1 MALVYDAQ
9 GRLVDDGTGSAM
21 TPPARTPT
29 PGNPARAAA
38 MQAQFNQPVTA
49 GVPSQRNPN
58 AINVGQA
65 AADVLLGG
73 LSVPGAALG
82 DLARFRST
90 QALGGDVATLQGG
103 VNPRLEAAQNRVS
116 GGLSQLG
123 TATSQAFQ
131 PVMEALGG
139 TRNTALGA
147 LGAQPAQPTP
157 AAAPAATT
165 PARTAPAA
173 APTAT
178 APLSADDPQ
187 LLSAQESSGYTG
199 TGVGVGAQGGEIFR
213 QDVNGVPTFSNVNAN
228 PDLQGLVGATGVEVG
243 APVVAPASEPM
254 GLGGF
259 GGGRGTAY
267 LQQMA
272 QQDAAAADRRREAT
286 REFERYQER
295 SRLENIAMGRG
306 SATDRA
312 VARRGL
318 AALDRQAEVAMQES
332 GATQR
337 QGLQTAAEQARA
349 ESAAVAAQRNA
360 QIGAEGDILAAQIKA
375 EATAN
380 TPANQRITQQLQ
392 TAAAYDQAAA
402 DAAANNRPDEAEAW
416 RARAERARGIAQPA
430 VGQIIQSVEGAP
442 IGVMTA
448 QGVRSLT
455 QAELEGLM
463 NTTALVR
470 AAR

>member
-165 PARTAPAA
+165 PARAAPAPAA
-173 APTAT
+173 AAV

-187 LLSAQESSGYTG
+187 FLSAQESSGYTG
-199 TGVGVGAQGGEIFR
+199 TGIGVGAQGGEIFR

-243 APVVAPASEPM
+243 APVAAPASESM

-375 EATAN
+375 EATSN